1 MAKFCGKCGARLDEA
16 TGLCPNCDADKLNKP
31 AENPESAETPTPKQ
45 DTAPESAKPLGKKA
59 AKKKRKADKKAA
71 KKAKKKEKWASM
83 TSGQK
88 LRKIFLKLAML
99 VLLIAFFVGVAI
111 VGISHH
117 NIIEIPIINE
127 FLGFIGLSSETAGST
142 EEYKVNAPDAE
153 SYYGKNSDIIM
164 EIDVNDSNDV
174 LTESETCTELTGRG
188 FEEYP
193 ITTEYSMDGVYSDA
207 SNISDDSSNKHPIYQ
222 TFYVS
227 SNGDLWTVFVI
238 NGSVLANPVS
248 YNLQSGRSVQ
258 AIVSEAETVMSYD
271 STTNRFYETIPHESA
286 LVLITVDKIDAETLD
301 KLTAGEIERY
311 G

>member
-1 MAKFCGKCGARLDEA
+1 MAKFCGKCGSKLNEA
-16 TGLCPNCDADKLNKP
+16 TGLCPNCDADKLNKQS
-31 AENPESAETPTPKQ
+31 EKPEEVETPKQ
-45 DTAPESAKPLGKKA
+45 ERDTAPEPKKSLSKKE
-59 AKKKRKADKKAA
+59 AKKQRKAD

-83 TSGQK
+83 TLGQK

-258 AIVSEAETVMSYD
+258 VIVSEAETVMSYD

-301 KLTAGEIERY
+301 SLTIGEIDNHV
-311 G
+311 